1 MSKKLATICDALV
14 LDVKV
19 GSGAFMKT
27 LESGHE
33 LAQTM
38 VEIGEAARVSTMA
51 LLTDMSTPLG
61 LTAGNALEVSE
72 SVEVLA
78 GGGLPTWL
86 SSLSPWPGNDH
97 PVGRD
102 DHEPAICWRLARL
115 WTSGVP

>member
-38 VEIGEAARVSTMA
+38 VEIGEAAGVSTVAM
-51 LLTDMSTPLG
+51 LTDMSIPLG
-61 LTAGNALEVSE
+61 LTAGNAL
-72 SVEVLA
+72 
-78 GGGLPTWL
+78 GGYRISRG
-86 SSLSPWPGNDH
+86 
-97 PVGRD
+97 VGRRW
-102 DHEPAICWRLARL
+102 PSRR
-115 WTSGVP
+115 S